1 MDTNTIDAPTTIAD
15 DVFARLEAAWNAADG
30 TAFGAEFAAETDFVD
45 IRGEHHRGG
54 PDAMAAG
61 HQAIFD
67 TIYAGSTVS
76 YRVDVAR
83 EIAPGVL
90 VAVATSTL
98 DAPGGPLAGCHS
110 SRITTVL
117 RASGDRWEVTAFQ
130 NTLVTA

>member
-1 MDTNTIDAPTTIAD
+1 MDTTTVAPTTVAD
-15 DVFARLEAAWNAADG
+15 AVFAGLEAAWNTADG
-30 TAFGAEFAAETDFVD
+30 AAFGAAFAAETDFVD

-54 PDAMAAG
+54 PEAMGAG

-67 TIYAGSTVS
+67 TIYAGSTVA

-83 EIAPGVL
+83 EAAPGVL

-98 DAPGGPLAGCHS
+98 HAPGGPLAGVHHS
-110 SRITTVL
+110 RVTAVL
-117 RASGDRWEVTAFQ
+117 REAGDRWEITAFQ

>member
-1 MDTNTIDAPTTIAD
+1 MDTTTVAPTTVAD
-15 DVFARLEAAWNAADG
+15 AVFAGLEAAWNTADG
-30 TAFGAEFAAETDFVD
+30 AAFGAAFAAETDFVD

-54 PDAMAAG
+54 PDAMGAG

-67 TIYAGSTVS
+67 TIYAGSTVA

-83 EIAPGVL
+83 EAAPGVL

-98 DAPGGPLAGCHS
+98 DAPGGPLAGVHHS
-110 SRITTVL
+110 RVTAVL
-117 RASGDRWEVTAFQ
+117 RGAGDRWEITAFQ